1 MNRFVIPGPNPGLV
15 VRGNIDIYSRPIIKN
30 PDGSISTVRSASFQ
44 NPTPWTDGRHL
55 EVLIPTAVNGR
66 LVSDAVAWHHFERTR
81 QHLGMFDTP
90 AHATSYAIRLHKQQA
105 KYYLARKAKKMA
117 RA

>member
-1 MNRFVIPGPNPGLV
+1 MNRFVIPGPNPGLI
-15 VRGNIDIYSRPIIKN
+15 VRGNIDIYARPIVKN
-30 PDGSISTVRSASFQ
+30 SDGSISTVRSASFR
-44 NPTPWTDGRHL
+44 NPTPRNGRHL

-66 LVSDAVAWHHFERTR
+66 IVSDAMAWGHFEKTG

-105 KYYLARKAKKMA
+105 KYYLAKKAKKMA